1 MRIIKSVG
9 KTNGYQT
16 NNMIHANK
24 RPPKTI
30 NQNTKRNT
38 ILYSHIEKKIYMNPQ
53 ETTQKKERKRKQ
65 RNLPSGLCWNNGLEA
80 IFDTNTQ
87 TQYPKSD
94 TLSISNQEKD
104 ERKPH
109 ENSIRKRS

>member
-1 MRIIKSVG
+1 MIKSVG

-38 ILYSHIEKKIYMNPQ
+38 ISYSHIEKRKNTNPQ

-80 IFDTNTQ
+80 IFDWLRLCSRRTG
-87 TQYPKSD
+87 SLF
-94 TLSISNQEKD
+94 LSLSLSVTSTEF
-104 ERKPH
+104 EY
-109 ENSIRKRS
+109 

>member
-1 MRIIKSVG
+1 MIKSVG

-38 ILYSHIEKKIYMNPQ
+38 ISYSHIEKKNTNPQ
-53 ETTQKKERKRKQ
+53 ETTQKKERKK
-65 RNLPSGLCWNNGLEA
+65 GKAKKFTFWVVLEQWA
-80 IFDTNTQ
+80 
-87 TQYPKSD
+87 
-94 TLSISNQEKD
+94 
-104 ERKPH
+104 
-109 ENSIRKRS
+109 